1 MNGKAADMLRKAQMD
16 GVPQIKGHY
25 GSSLTTG
32 VCGLGA
38 LGFREEISVRQTR
51 ALMKKYSL
59 DGHAGHAVCPECGC
73 GFSNQASVIAH
84 MNDNHGFDFITI
96 ANKLHDPLQDV
107 EA

>member
-1 MNGKAADMLRKAQMD
+1 MNGKAADVLRQAQMD

-38 LGFREEISVRQTR
+38 LGFRDDTSPLETR
-51 ALMKKYSL
+51 RLIREYGL
-59 DGHAGHAVCPECGC
+59 EPAGDCPQCNRR
-73 GFSNQASVIAH
+73 FFHNQADLIAH
-84 MNDNHGFDFITI
+84 LNDDHGFDFITI
-96 ANKLHDPLQDV
+96 ANKLHDPMQDV